1 MNKHDL
7 RTNEDEWEDVKYL
20 ARFCVNVIVMAEVM
34 LRLAV
39 MLFALMIWLGLWIRL
54 FECCGINPYYGFV
67 VGLLMF
73 VLMVWVGK
81 RIGRRIW

>member
-1 MNKHDL
+1 MSKHDL

-20 ARFCVNVIVMAEVM
+20 ARFCVDVIVTVEVL

-39 MLFALMIWLGLWIRL
+39 MLFVLMAWLGCWIGL
-54 FECCGINPYYGFV
+54 FECYGINPYYGLV

-73 VLMVWVGK
+73 VLMVWVWKMIAG
-81 RIGRRIW
+81 RIW